1 MLPYATGTA
10 GPTVALAE
18 GNSPSQETVEGN
30 LDDVGSRVCMDRL
43 NSKTWSVP
51 VLPRAPWRA
60 EGPEF
65 GLPEPEAL
73 LRGSW

>member
-10 GPTVALAE
+10 GPAVALAV
-18 GNSPSQETVEGN
+18 GNSPSQELVEGT
-30 LDDVGSRVCMDRL
+30 LDDVSSRVYMDKL

-60 EGPEF
+60 EGPELEVWVASQ
-65 GLPEPEAL
+65 GLKL
-73 LRGSW
+73 C